1 MDSKNWFSKIVGFE
15 ENKWNYELET
25 LPELITENMGSFET
39 MTIKELKEK
48 KYKKNKHK
56 KLKVYF
62 RKKKTDKNDFLFDTS
77 VLQFNSK
84 KKTLFQIASNFNCI
98 ELASSFQNPFSGKY
112 LTNLMT
118 DITQGPSA
126 CGGAVFGSFLR
137 LSQHKIKEIN
147 LLEDTSL
154 KPNNGKL
161 YNNKNNIFDFDV
173 DNIKIGLHTDVRATF
188 CRSEY
193 IFAYN
198 PKGPL
203 IDQIYTSTCIFTNK
217 NDKNYSL
224 ASLLLQKAYEGTYL
238 SAIMR
243 KSQKIVLTL
252 IGGGAFENPLHLIV
266 DVIMN
271 IHNLYS
277 EFLIDDCEIILPI
290 YEPNRIDIEKL
301 FIKHPNVEI
310 IWID

>member
-1 MDSKNWFSKIVGFE
+1 MEVKKWFNEIVGYE
-15 ENKWNYELET
+15 EKKWNYELES
-25 LPELITENMGSFET
+25 LPKVIIDNMGEFNTFS
-39 MTIKELKEK
+39 IKELKEK
-48 KYKKNKHK
+48 KYKKTKQK
-56 KLKVYF
+56 KLIVYL
-62 RKKKTDKNDFLFDTS
+62 RKEKNKENDYLFDTS
-77 VLQFNSK
+77 VLQFNTK
-84 KKTLFQIASNFNCI
+84 KKTLFQVASNFNCH

-112 LTNLMT
+112 ITNLMS

-126 CGGAVFGSFLR
+126 CGGAIFGSFLR

-147 LLEDTSL
+147 LLEDTTL

-161 YNNKNNIFDFDV
+161 YNKKIDIFDFDI

-217 NDKNYSL
+217 YDKNYNL
-224 ASLLLQKAYEGTYL
+224 ASLLLYKAYEGTYL
-238 SAIMR
+238 SAIIR
-243 KSQKIVLTL
+243 KSEKIVLTL

-266 DVIMN
+266 DNIMN
-271 IHNLYS
+271 IHNAYS
-277 EFLIDDCEIILPI
+277 EFLIDNCEIILPI
-290 YEPNRIDIEKL
+290 YEPNKIDVHKL
-301 FIKHPNVEI
+301 FIKYPNVEI